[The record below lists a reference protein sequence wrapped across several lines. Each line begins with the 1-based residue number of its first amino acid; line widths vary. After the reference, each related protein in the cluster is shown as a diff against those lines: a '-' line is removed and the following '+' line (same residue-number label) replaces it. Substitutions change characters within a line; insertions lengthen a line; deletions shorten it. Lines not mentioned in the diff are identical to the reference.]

1 MESNKFLSE
10 FLTITNIKTVLFIL
24 VLLSLFY
31 LIRIL
36 EKKKIKFSNRM
47 IFSIFL
53 GFLLGGIIQ
62 WTVGFPSE
70 PMNLQWID
78 EVSTW
83 FGLFGNGFMDLLKM
97 IIVPLV
103 FFSII
108 KVIIEMKESDK
119 LSKMAITS
127 IFMLLLT
134 TLLASI
140 IGIFVGNLFNLGS
153 VISGIASNASAREIT
168 SVVDTL
174 RNLLPSNPF
183 KAMVDGNIVAI
194 VIFSGFIGL
203 AMRRVKKKDK
213 ETIESIEKLVLGGY
227 KIAVSIT
234 MSIIKF
240 MPYAVVALLA
250 NTIAQRG
257 LDAIVGV
264 LDFILAIY
272 VSIALM
278 FLVHLIIVAINGVNP
293 LRYLKSVME
302 PLVLAFTS
310 RSSLGT
316 LPMTIKALNENVGV
330 DEGIASFVGSLGSNV
345 GMNGCA
351 AIYPTLMVIT
361 LANMTGTPMDFNFY
375 AMLLVIVVISSL
387 GIAGVPGTATI
398 AVSVVIS
405 GMGMGEY
412 LPLAGAII
420 AIDPILDM
428 GRTMLNVNGTM
439 AVTVAVARRF
449 NKIIDKKEKIILQ

>member
-1 MESNKFLSE
+1 MENNKFLSQ
-10 FLTITNIKTVLFIL
+10 FLMITNIKTVLFIL
-24 VLLSLFY
+24 VLLGLFY
-31 LIRIL
+31 LVRIL
-36 EKKKIKFSNRM
+36 EKKKVKFSNRM
-47 IFSIFL
+47 ILSIFL

-62 WTVGFPSE
+62 FVAEFPSE
-70 PMNLQWID
+70 PMGLPWVS

-108 KVIIEMKESDK
+108 KVIIEMEDSDK
-119 LSKMAITS
+119 LSKIAFTS

-153 VISGIASNASAREIT
+153 VMNSVSSDASAREIT
-168 SVVDTL
+168 SVVATL

-183 KAMVDGNIVAI
+183 KAMVDGNIVAV

-203 AMRRVKKKDK
+203 AIRRVKKKYKD
-213 ETIESIEKLVLGGY
+213 TIENIETLILGGY

-234 MSIIKF
+234 MTIIKL

-257 LDAIVGV
+257 LDAILSV

-278 FLVHLIIVAINGVNP
+278 FIVHLIIVALNGINP
-293 LRYLKSVME
+293 FKYIKDVME

-316 LPMTIKALNENVGV
+316 LPMTIKALNKNVGV
-330 DEGIASFVGSLGSNV
+330 DEGIASFVGSLGANA

-351 AIYPTLMVIT
+351 AIYPTLMAIT
-361 LANMTGTPMDFNFY
+361 LANMTGTSMDFNFY

-405 GMGMGEY
+405 GMGMGDY

-439 AVTVAVARRF
+439 AVTVVVAKKF
-449 NKIIDKKEKIILQ
+449 NKIINNEKEIILE